1 MAENQGSSF
10 EDHRRGLNGE
20 LDGEYNTSNP
30 VEGKERRMQA
40 GGAGHHGRVAAAPR
54 QSAMVS
60 QVLQPQYMKL
70 ANPGPLGLLAFA
82 ITTFVVGLYECGA
95 G

>member
-1 MAENQGSSF
+1 MT
-10 EDHRRGLNGE
+10 EDQNTAIGDASQTSNGM
-20 LDGEYNTSNP
+20 YNTSHAAADK
-30 VEGKERRMQA
+30 EGQPTNAPDHRE
-40 GGAGHHGRVAAAPR
+40 HVAAATR
-54 QSAMVS
+54 QGAMVS

>member
-10 EDHRRGLNGE
+10 EDHRQGVNGE
-20 LDGEYNTSNP
+20 INVSDP
-30 VEGKERRMQA
+30 VEGKDRRMRA
-40 GGAGHHGRVAAAPR
+40 DGPEHHGHDAAAPR